1 MLCHGSDHLKS
12 ISKGL
17 VNMVFNIKEINHEF
31 KIWCILDD
39 ILFKY
44 GEYNI
49 LDDIIFFLKKNIE
62 IATY

>member
-1 MLCHGSDHLKS
+1 
-12 ISKGL
+12 
-17 VNMVFNIKEINHEF
+17 MVFNIKKINYEF

-44 GEYNI
+44 WEYDI
-49 LDDIIFFLKKNIE
+49 LNDIVFFYIKNIE